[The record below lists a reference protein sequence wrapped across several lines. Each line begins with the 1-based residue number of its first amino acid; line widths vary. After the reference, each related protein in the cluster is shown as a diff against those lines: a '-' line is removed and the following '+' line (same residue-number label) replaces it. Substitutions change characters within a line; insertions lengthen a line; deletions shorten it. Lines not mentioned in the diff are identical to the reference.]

1 MSEIKVSAGMILS
14 EALGENAFHAF
25 LPTSGG
31 SCQSLVLISWL
42 VDSSLQS
49 PPPFSQASFLWVFL
63 CFKSP
68 SLIFN
73 KDIGHWYLH
82 KSKMIFS

>member
-1 MSEIKVSAGMILS
+1 MSEIKVSAGLILS

-25 LPTSGG
+25 LLTSGG
-31 SCQSLVLISWL
+31 SWQSLVFISWL
-42 VDSSLQS
+42 VDASLHS
-49 PPPFSQASFLWVFL
+49 PPPFSQGFFLCVFL

-73 KDIGHWYLH
+73 RTLVIGVYLNP
-82 KSKMIFS
+82 K

>member
-1 MSEIKVSAGMILS
+1 MSEIKVSAGLILP

-25 LPTSGG
+25 LLTSGG
-31 SCQSLVLISWL
+31 SWQSLVLISWL
-42 VDSSLQS
+42 VDTSLQS
-49 PPPFSQASFLWVFL
+49 PPPFPQGSFLCVFL

-73 KDIGHWYLH
+73 KDIGH
-82 KSKMIFS
+82 